1 MVLNS
6 YKNISNEIFGLRNF
20 VAEIPWQSRASIQ
33 NDTDFS
39 VNHEYICVYAK
50 NRRQENR
57 RLKENNY
64 SEWHKKDSFVCKPL
78 PLDKSKFDNPDNDPR
93 GLWKADPFDAPNIR
107 PNLTYVVTNPLTGE
121 QHLPP
126 NGRCWRISQDKFASA
141 LADGRIIFGKNGTG
155 RPLMKSFYE
164 EKKEFGSVDCS
175 WFSAD
180 RVGTTTNGTKE
191 VMRLFEGKLYFDSK
205 R

>member
-1 MVLNS
+1 MIYPRLRLAKDLLSEDGVIFISIDDNEVDSL
-6 YKNISNEIFGLRNF
+6 KNISNEIFGLRNF

-121 QHLPP
+121 GAVALKRRHPP
-126 NGRCWRISQDKFASA
+126 
-141 LADGRIIFGKNGTG
+141 L
-155 RPLMKSFYE
+155 L
-164 EKKEFGSVDCS
+164 
-175 WFSAD
+175 
-180 RVGTTTNGTKE
+180 
-191 VMRLFEGKLYFDSK
+191 
-205 R
+205 